1 MYEFLLRF
9 LENPDFQPS
18 IAKRFIDQKFVLQ
31 VRAWLMFC
39 EDDGVN
45 VSAALKLTYFVE
57 HKYSHYDA
65 ANWNFCPYAWKMT
78 TASAGS

>member
-1 MYEFLLRF
+1 
-9 LENPDFQPS
+9 
-18 IAKRFIDQKFVLQ
+18 
-31 VRAWLMFC
+31 MFC